1 MEHAYSGGHISKIV
15 LGENTCVPIQK
26 NDIVVFVGPNN
37 AGKSQALRDIYHLCH
52 QKTNPIVVKDLWVSK
67 SPCPL
72 SQTLSLLSD
81 GLNLGNRTRYSILN
95 ENYSIYEHSD
105 RDYRKN
111 QYHGEFYSAF
121 VANLD
126 TAARLTICLPPNSIS
141 RDGQKS
147 HPIHYAAFD
156 GSKRKWLSSNFK
168 KAFGIDLIP
177 NTQFGATIPL
187 CLGEP
192 VQLSG
197 KYADEQERQEAYAAI
212 LSKYKKVHDQGDG
225 IKSFVGIL
233 LYLMMDHFCTYL
245 IDEPESFL
253 HPPQAHIMGQII
265 GQTLSENQQAFISTH
280 SEDIIKGLLAV
291 CPERL
296 KIVRIT
302 RKDDINCFSIL
313 ENKTFSDIWSDPL
326 LKYSNIMSSL
336 FHKSVVLCESDS
348 DCKMYAAVESHIKAS
363 IGKYSETLFVHCGGK
378 HRMSKI
384 ITALRS
390 LNIPIILIPD
400 IDVLNDESIFMGI
413 TQAFGLSWD
422 DLQKDYRIIAS
433 NLHSSK
439 EKIARTEARATIL
452 SIIDSKAEKE
462 LSSAEI
468 NAIKSSVKISSKWDN
483 LKASG
488 VASLPAGDATA
499 AFNRLDRILRDNGVY
514 LVPVGELECFI
525 KEIGGHGPEWVNKVF
540 EKYPDMN
547 NDVYSGILKFIAQM
561 NL

>member
-1 MEHAYSGGHISKIV
+1 MEHAYSGGHVSQII
-15 LGENTCVPIQK
+15 LGEHTSVPIQR

-37 AGKSQALRDIYHLCH
+37 AGKSQALRDIYYLCH
-52 QKTNPIVVKDLWVSK
+52 QKTNSIVVKDLWVSK
-67 SPCPL
+67 NLCPL
-72 SQTLSLLSD
+72 SHTLGQLSD
-81 GLNLGNRTRYSILN
+81 GVNLGNRTRYSILD
-95 ENYSIYEHSD
+95 EDYFLFDHSD
-105 RDYRKN
+105 QQYMGN

-126 TAARLTICLPPNSIS
+126 TSARLTICLPPNSIP
-141 RDGQKS
+141 RDGKKS
-147 HPIHYAAFD
+147 HPIHYAAFNGD
-156 GSKRKWLSSNFK
+156 KRKWLSSSFK
-168 KAFGIDLIP
+168 KAFGVDLIP

-187 CLGEP
+187 CVGEP

-197 KYADEQERQEAYAAI
+197 EYADEQERQEAYAAI

-265 GQTLSENQQAFISTH
+265 GQTLSENQQAFIATH
-280 SEDIIKGLLAV
+280 SEDIIKGLMTV

-296 KIVRIT
+296 KIIRIT
-302 RKDDINCFSIL
+302 REGDTNNFSIL
-313 ENKTFSDIWSDPL
+313 ENQTFCDMWSDPL

-348 DCKMYAAVESHIKAS
+348 DCKMYAAVDSYIKAS
-363 IGKYSETLFVHCGGK
+363 VGKYSEALFVHCGGK

-390 LNIPIILIPD
+390 LNIPVILIPD
-400 IDVLNDESIFMGI
+400 IDVLNDEAVFMGI

-439 EKIARTEARATIL
+439 EKIARAEARAAIL
-452 SIIDSKAEKE
+452 SVIDAKTEKV
-462 LSSAEI
+462 LSGTEMS
-468 NAIKSSVKISSKWDN
+468 AIKSTVKVSSKWDN
-483 LKASG
+483 LKAVGIS
-488 VASLPAGDATA
+488 ALPAGDATA
-499 AFNRLDRILRDNGVY
+499 AFGRLDRVLRGACIY
-514 LVPVGELECFI
+514 LVPVGELENFV
-525 KEIGGHGPEWVNKVF
+525 KEVGGHGPEWVNKVF
-540 EKYPDMN
+540 EEYPDMN
-547 NDVYSGILKFIAQM
+547 HDVYTGIRNFIAQM